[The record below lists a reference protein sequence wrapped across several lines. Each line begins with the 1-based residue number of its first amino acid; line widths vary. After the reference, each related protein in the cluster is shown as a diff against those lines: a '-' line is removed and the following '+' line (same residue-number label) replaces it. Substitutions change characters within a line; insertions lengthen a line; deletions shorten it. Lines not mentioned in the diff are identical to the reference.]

1 MRQGRNE
8 MNQQP
13 EILQP
18 ELPLEQTMEERFKEW
33 IEKRPELYE
42 AFKRAALYRIKH
54 LGKKRIGAKEIVERM
69 RMDRRF
75 NKYNDD
81 PYKINNTYVS
91 LLVRRFIRE
100 YPWTIEFIELRR
112 RKA

>member
-1 MRQGRNE
+1 ME
-8 MNQQP
+8 QP
-13 EILQP
+13 TLFKD
-18 ELPLEQTMEERFKEW
+18 QTIDDRFADW

-81 PYKINNTYVS
+81 PYRINNSYTAC
-91 LLVRRFIRE
+91 LVRLFLHD
-100 YPWTIEFIELRR
+100 YPWAIEFIELRK
-112 RKA
+112 RKS

>member
-1 MRQGRNE
+1 
-8 MNQQP
+8 MNQHP

-18 ELPLEQTMEERFKEW
+18 ELPLEQTMEERFKKW
-33 IEKRPELYE
+33 IEQRPDLYE

-75 NKYNDD
+75 HKQADD
-81 PYKINNTYVS
+81 NFKINNSYVS
-91 LLVRRFIRE
+91 LMARKFIRD
-100 YPWTIEFIELRR
+100 YPWAIEFIELRK
-112 RKA
+112 RKV

>member
-1 MRQGRNE
+1 
-8 MNQQP
+8 MNQHP

-18 ELPLEQTMEERFKEW
+18 ELPLEQTMEERFKDW

-54 LGKKRIGAKEIVERM
+54 LGKKRIEAKEIVERM

-75 NKYNDD
+75 HKQADD
-81 PYKINNTYVS
+81 SFKINNTFVS
-91 LLVRRFIRE
+91 LLARKLISD
-100 YPWTIEFIELRR
+100 YPYMRQFIELRK

>member
-1 MRQGRNE
+1 
-8 MNQQP
+8 MNQQTN
-13 EILQP
+13 ISQS
-18 ELPLEQTMEERFKEW
+18 ELFNENTIEERFTRW
-33 IEKRPELYE
+33 IAQRPDLYE

-91 LLVRRFIRE
+91 LLVRRFIRD

>member
-1 MRQGRNE
+1 ME
-8 MNQQP
+8 QP
-13 EILQP
+13 ILFT
-18 ELPLEQTMEERFKEW
+18 EKTLDDRFADW

-81 PYKINNTYVS
+81 PYRINNSYVA
-91 LLVRRFIRE
+91 LLARKFLRD
-100 YPWTIEFIELRR
+100 YPWAIEFIELRK
-112 RKA
+112 RKV